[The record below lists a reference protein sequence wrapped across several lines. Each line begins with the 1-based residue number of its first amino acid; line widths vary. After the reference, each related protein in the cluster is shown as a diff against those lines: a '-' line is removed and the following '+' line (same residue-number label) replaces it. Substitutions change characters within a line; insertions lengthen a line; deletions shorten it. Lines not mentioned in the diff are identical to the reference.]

1 MSEELADKGQQDKR
15 NGRGIDEHEHR
26 DGILDDGAQSNVGNG
41 KRKHREEDRPGA
53 VGNFAGR
60 HLDKR
65 LRAGRDK
72 ADGGL
77 EAGKG
82 DGEGEDKL
90 AHAAE
95 VMTRDLRE
103 GDAAVFR
110 QLEEP
115 S

>member
-53 VGNFAGR
+53 VGNFAVR

-65 LRAGRDK
+65 FRAGRDK

-77 EAGKG
+77 EAGRPAWLPAPLPSRPY
-82 DGEGEDKL
+82 DRHKL
-90 AHAAE
+90 PDSLSGI
-95 VMTRDLRE
+95 RGRW
-103 GDAAVFR
+103 R
-110 QLEEP
+110 
-115 S
+115 